1 MVKPALQLRRMAR
14 VAGFLGVTSAL
25 LPAYALR
32 DQLAADAERDA
43 LRDRW
48 TRRWADGLMR
58 VFGIE
63 LVVLGDAGHA
73 TQGPGARRGRLVVAN
88 HRGVV
93 DVMILLRSFG
103 GFMVSRADLSGWP
116 LVGAA
121 ARRTGTIFVDR
132 QSKSSGAHTIRAIR
146 EQLTVG
152 HTVNVFPEGT
162 TFAGDEVRPFHA
174 GAFLAAANQDV
185 DVVPVGIAYSR
196 NSQAAFVEETFPQ
209 HLARMSVAD
218 RSTVVMAVG
227 PPISGKTERK
237 AASLAERT
245 RDAVREQVA
254 RARAHADDLDAG

>member
-1 MVKPALQLRRMAR
+1 MVKPALQLRRVAR
-14 VAGFLGVTSAL
+14 VAGFLGVTTAL

-32 DQLAADAERDA
+32 DQLTKDAERDA
-43 LRDRW
+43 VRDRW

-58 VFGIE
+58 VFGID
-63 LVVLGDAGHA
+63 LLVLGDAAHA
-73 TQGPGARRGRLVVAN
+73 TQKRGRLVVSN

-121 ARRTGTIFVDR
+121 ARSTGTIFVDR

-146 EQLTVG
+146 EQLALG
-152 HTVNVFPEGT
+152 RTVNVFPEGT
-162 TFAGDEVRPFHA
+162 TFPGDEVRPFHA

-185 DVVPVGIAYSR
+185 DVIPVGIAYSR
-196 NSQAAFVEETFPQ
+196 NSQAAFVQETFPQ

-218 RSTVVMAVG
+218 RSTVVMSVG
-227 PPISGKTERK
+227 APISGKAERK
-237 AASLAERT
+237 AAALSERA
-245 RDAVREQVA
+245 RDAVRVEIA
-254 RARAHADDLDAG
+254 RARAHADALDDRR

>member
-1 MVKPALQLRRMAR
+1 MKPALQLRRVAR

-32 DQLAADAERDA
+32 DRLVEHGERDA

-58 VFGIE
+58 IFGVD

-73 TQGPGARRGRLVVAN
+73 TQKRGRLVVSN

-121 ARRTGTIFVDR
+121 ARSTGTIFVDR
-132 QSKSSGAHTIRAIR
+132 KSRSSGAHTIRAIR
-146 EQLTVG
+146 AQLALG

-162 TFAGDEVRPFHA
+162 TYAGDEVRPFHA
-174 GAFLAAANQDV
+174 GAFLAATNQDV
-185 DVVPVGIAYSR
+185 DLIPVGIAYSR

-227 PPISGKTERK
+227 APIAGKSERK
-237 AASLAERT
+237 AAALSERA
-245 RDAVREQVA
+245 REAVAEQVA
-254 RARAHADDLDAG
+254 RARAHADAMDARR